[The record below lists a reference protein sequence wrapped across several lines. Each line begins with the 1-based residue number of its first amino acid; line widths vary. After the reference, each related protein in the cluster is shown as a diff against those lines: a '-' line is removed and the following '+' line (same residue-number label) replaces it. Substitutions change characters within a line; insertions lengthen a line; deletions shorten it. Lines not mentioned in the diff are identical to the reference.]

1 MSSSNLTLNADDR
14 GTSTTRKPGAAG
26 FLILAVL
33 AAALSAFALYK
44 GQAPVRTPFP
54 EDWIIWARGT
64 AAWAGILALGAF
76 LLLIGVIGT
85 LRNLLPAPKPA
96 VSAPRR
102 KSRPEAV
109 EAAPAPVMAV
119 AEDMQLA
126 TRAAESRGTLHFNA
140 RTLERAPAFE
150 SQQAVEAMPD
160 NVHIEAAPVAVEP
173 PHIEVQSLERA
184 IFTDHAA
191 FSDNASDSFMT
202 RHPEVVVETVAEV
215 PAFDSSAALADTHGL
230 TITTPTAQIIPLH
243 PPVETVAAQDEDH
256 DPLAA
261 ALLRETPDVV
271 THAPQGDINAV
282 ISSAMRFAPQ
292 SEPHVAVE
300 PTAAPEAVPEAIPAA
315 LTELVTQEIVADVL
329 PAPVVPAPVVIDDEA
344 EIRQAVQTA
353 LSVWPD
359 ATRAIAADELSTRI
373 SRLYYDKSAAS
384 QKAFQLVASGDLSAA
399 SAALANHADA
409 LALAGNHAEAAELW
423 RVSGALHMGRDDS
436 KAMAAYEH
444 VSELDPNDANIHLY
458 LTRRY
463 QMSGDTAK
471 LPAVIGRALGAISDP
486 ATRAE
491 LLAPYADLKLKAG
504 DARAAGD
511 AFEEL
516 SRLHE
521 TTAYLK
527 PDDVGARSTHAITL
541 ARYAQAREMQGAF
554 DQAGPLYK
562 KAYGV
567 FADLSALKPEHPGL
581 RAMAENALKD
591 AQRFNMA

>member
-1 MSSSNLTLNADDR
+1 MSSSNLTLNAGDSVA
-14 GTSTTRKPGAAG
+14 STTRKPGAAG
-26 FLILAVL
+26 FLILIVL

-44 GQAPVRTPFP
+44 GEAPVRTPFP

-64 AAWAGILALGAF
+64 AAWAGILALGGL
-76 LLLIGVIGT
+76 LLLIGVIGAI
-85 LRNLLPAPKPA
+85 RNLLPAPKPA
-96 VSAPRR
+96 VSHARR
-102 KSRPEAV
+102 HAKAETV
-109 EAAPAPVMAV
+109 DLTPAPVMAV
-119 AEDMQLA
+119 AEDMQSA
-126 TRAAESRGTLHFNA
+126 TRAAESRGTLRFNA
-140 RTLERAPAFE
+140 HTLERAPT
-150 SQQAVEAMPD
+150 VEAMPD
-160 NVHIEAAPVAVEP
+160 NVHIEVAAIAVEP
-173 PHIEVQSLERA
+173 PHIEVQSLEPA

-202 RHPEVVVETVAEV
+202 RQPEAPVETIAEV

-230 TITTPTAQIIPLH
+230 TITTPSAQIIPLH
-243 PPVETVAAQDEDH
+243 PPIEAHDIAHETDH

-292 SEPHVAVE
+292 SEPHVAFVPVTT
-300 PTAAPEAVPEAIPAA
+300 PTEVITP
-315 LTELVTQEIVADVL
+315 EIVTDVE
-329 PAPVVPAPVVIDDEA
+329 PAPVVIDDEA

-373 SRLYYDKSAAS
+373 AHLYYDKSAAS
-384 QKAFQLVASGDLSAA
+384 QKAFQLIASGDLSAA

-423 RVSGALHMGRDDS
+423 RVSGALHMGRDDG

-463 QMSGDTAK
+463 QMAGETAK

-486 ATRAE
+486 VTRAE

-504 DARAAGD
+504 DAKAAGD

-562 KAYGV
+562 KAHGV

>member
-1 MSSSNLTLNADDR
+1 MSSSNLTLNAGDSVA
-14 GTSTTRKPGAAG
+14 STTRKPGAAG
-26 FLILAVL
+26 FLILIVL
-33 AAALSAFALYK
+33 ATALSAFALYK
-44 GQAPVRTPFP
+44 GEAPVRTPFP

-64 AAWAGILALGAF
+64 AAWAGILALGGL
-76 LLLIGVIGT
+76 LLLIGVIGAV
-85 LRNLLPAPKPA
+85 RSLLPVAKPA
-96 VSAPRR
+96 VAHIRR
-102 KSRPEAV
+102 QPEAV
-109 EAAPAPVMAV
+109 DLMPAPVMA
-119 AEDMQLA
+119 DMQSA
-126 TRAAESRGTLHFNA
+126 TRAADNRGNLRFNA
-140 RTLERAPAFE
+140 QTLEKTP
-150 SQQAVEAMPD
+150 AVEALPE
-160 NVHIEAAPVAVEP
+160 NVHIESHPLVASPAAIAIEP
-173 PHIEVQSLERA
+173 PHIEVQSLEPA

-202 RHPEVVVETVAEV
+202 RQPEAPVETVAEV
-215 PAFDSSAALADTHGL
+215 PPFDSTAALADTHGL
-230 TITTPTAQIIPLH
+230 TITTPSAQIIPLH
-243 PPVETVAAQDEDH
+243 PPIEAHENDH

-292 SEPHVAVE
+292 SEPQQAVAPVVI
-300 PTAAPEAVPEAIPAA
+300 PEV
-315 LTELVTQEIVADVL
+315 VADVE
-329 PAPVVPAPVVIDDEA
+329 PAPIVIDDEA

-373 SRLYYDKSAAS
+373 AHLYYDKSAAS
-384 QKAFQLVASGDLSAA
+384 QKAFQLIASGDLSAA

-423 RVSGALHMGRDDS
+423 RVSGALHMGRDDG

-463 QMSGDTAK
+463 QMSGETAK
-471 LPAVIGRALGAISDP
+471 LPAVIGRALGAITDP
-486 ATRAE
+486 VTRAE

-504 DARAAGD
+504 DAKAAGD

-562 KAYGV
+562 KAHGV